1 VVHDE
6 DRSAIIREL
15 ANAFAQRTDLEE
27 LIPFVVEQLRKVLR
41 ANGVSLLL
49 LDEARNELE
58 FAYNSQGDAEAS
70 QRLAGVRMPADRG
83 VAGAVLRYRT
93 PELIVDAQS
102 DQRHYSEIDRKT
114 GTSTGSLLAVPLV
127 VGERRLGVIEAVR
140 SAGEPCFTA
149 EDMAIVEQLGPTIA
163 IALENA
169 GRFGE
174 IKASADRLRAEVGAL
189 RRELARNDRFSEIV
203 ANSPAM
209 LEMFNLMEA
218 AAASSI
224 SVLIEGETGAGKEL
238 VARAIYRTS
247 DRAGGP
253 FMALNCAAIP
263 DGLMESELF
272 GHRKGAFTGA
282 TEDKPGL
289 FRVASGGVLFLDEIG
304 DMPLAM
310 QPKLLRAIEE
320 QEVTA
325 VGDTRPHKI
334 DVRVLSATN
343 RDLLAAV
350 KDRSFREDLYYRL
363 AKFPIRVPPLRQ
375 RREDIPS
382 LATLF
387 LKRAVA
393 QYRKRIQ
400 DFETET
406 LELLTNAEWPG
417 NVRQLQNE
425 IERAVLMARD
435 GDTISPRHLS
445 PELKSSMVG
454 QAGAAAAPAANGAS
468 VTSVSPAS
476 AKSASLAE
484 ATAAF
489 VRNLIAERLLQNNH
503 NVSRTAASLR
513 ISRITLQKKMKE
525 YSLRGPWSSHN

>member
-1 VVHDE
+1 VHDE

-27 LIPFVVEQLRKVLR
+27 LIPYVVEKLRKVLP

-49 LDEARNELE
+49 LDESSNVLE
-58 FAYNSQGDAEAS
+58 FAYNSQEDAEAS
-70 QRLAGVRMPADRG
+70 RRLAGERMPADLG
-83 VAGAVLRYRT
+83 VAGAVLRSRA
-93 PELIVDAQS
+93 PEITDAQS
-102 DQRHYSEIDRKT
+102 DRRHYSEIDRKM
-114 GTSTGSLLAVPLV
+114 GVRTGSLLAVPLV
-127 VGERRLGVIEAVR
+127 VGERRIGVIEAIR
-140 SAGEPCFTA
+140 SAGESRFTEEDKALLA
-149 EDMAIVEQLGPTIA
+149 ELGPFIA

-174 IKASADRLRAEVGAL
+174 IKASADRLRAQVSAL
-189 RRELARNDRFSEIV
+189 RRDLARNDHFSEII

-209 LEMFNLMEA
+209 LEMFKYMEA

-224 SVLIEGETGAGKEL
+224 SVLIDGETGAGKEL

-282 TEDKPGL
+282 LEDKPGL
-289 FRVASGGVLFLDEIG
+289 FRAASGGVLFLDEIG

-310 QPKLLRAIEE
+310 QAKLLRAIEE
-320 QEVTA
+320 REVTA
-325 VGDTRPHKI
+325 VGDTRPHKV
-334 DVRVLSATN
+334 DVRLLSATN
-343 RDLLAAV
+343 RDLQAAIAE
-350 KDRSFREDLYYRL
+350 RSFREDLYYRL
-363 AKFPIRVPPLRQ
+363 AAMTIRVPPLRE

-387 LKRAVA
+387 LERAA
-393 QYRKRIQ
+393 ARPRKRIQ
-400 DFETET
+400 G
-406 LELLTNAEWPG
+406 LEPEALDLLTEAGWPG

-425 IERAVLMARD
+425 MERAVALARD
-435 GDTISPRHLS
+435 GDKISLRHLS
-445 PELKSSMVG
+445 PELKSSTIG
-454 QAGAAAAPAANGAS
+454 RAGAAAAPATNGAS
-468 VTSVSPAS
+468 VTTVSLAS
-476 AKSASLAE
+476 AKSASLAQ
-484 ATAAF
+484 AIAAF
-489 VRNLIAERLLQNNH
+489 ERNVIAERLLQNNH
-503 NVSRTAASLR
+503 NVSRTAASLK